1 MCLVRNSQ
9 TLKNICVSED
19 KIGMCPIRQCQDGR
33 QRVKRP
39 KRKWHQ
45 HHPRPTEEFATWILV
60 LKHVGTMDHMDAFV
74 MTHQHPVCV
83 CIRKIPRDQCQMA
96 VCQNL
101 VPLVNIKIAGKWMF
115 IPLKI
120 VLIGIDPYPI

>member
-1 MCLVRNSQ
+1 MCLVRSSQ

-19 KIGMCPIRQCQDGR
+19 KIGMCPFRQCQGGR

-83 CIRKIPRDQCQMA
+83 YQKDSKRSMSNGSVSKPCTLGEH
-96 VCQNL
+96 QNS
-101 VPLVNIKIAGKWMF
+101 W
-115 IPLKI
+115 
-120 VLIGIDPYPI
+120 